1 MSSMTTYP
9 IAQDQNDYGDVFQQ
23 NVVRSLQAVL
33 TRAEAETGAALSAT
47 LRARV
52 EAVLTYAFETPAGW
66 PLLRLL
72 LRRLTPRFNLAG
84 AWAVWAPYLEKGLAA
99 CEVRADAATRAALL
113 ADLGLLNQRLS
124 RLAVA
129 EAQLAEAATL
139 ARAQGD
145 QDLLGVALQRRA
157 EVARLERR
165 YDACAA
171 LLAEAGALFPAD
183 ATAQAPVLFVAGK
196 AAFDQ
201 HDLAA
206 ATTAFTQ
213 AMKLWEVEGN
223 SGRVAVCIQNLG
235 RIAAAQGELSTAIRL
250 YEEAINLLIVAGDLN
265 SLAVVRMNSG
275 IAYYLCKQ
283 YEQALTL
290 YQMAEISFQT
300 MSDERSLA
308 MVYNNLG
315 LVYTALNDW
324 IEAEVNLQ
332 RSIWLY
338 QQIDDRKASISARG
352 NLGIAYLE
360 QARYPQAIQTF
371 QESLT
376 ELQTTAHDPYY
387 EQLWQDLNKYLTQAQ
402 VRYQAQKS

>member
-1 MSSMTTYP
+1 MTTYP

-33 TRAEAETGAALSAT
+33 TRAEGETGAALSAT

-145 QDLLGVALQRRA
+145 QDLLGLALQRRA

-171 LLAEAGALFPAD
+171 LLAEAGTLFTTD

-206 ATTAFTQ
+206 ATAAFTQ
-213 AMKLWEVEGN
+213 AMKLWEIEGN
-223 SGRVAVCIQNLG
+223 SGRVAVCVQNLG

-250 YEEAINLLIVAGDLN
+250 YEEAIDLLVTAGDLS
-265 SLAVVRMNSG
+265 SLAVVQMNLG
-275 IAYYLCKQ
+275 VAYYEARQ
-283 YEQALTL
+283 YDQALTL
-290 YQMAEISFQT
+290 YQIAEVHFQT
-300 MSDERSLA
+300 MSDFRSLA

-315 LVYTALNDW
+315 LIYTALEEW
-324 IEAEVNLQ
+324 AEAEIYLQ
-332 RSIWLY
+332 CGITVH
-338 QQIDDRKASISARG
+338 QQVGDVKSQINTKG
-352 NLGIAYLE
+352 NLGIAYLK
-360 QARYPQAIQTF
+360 QTRYAQAIQIF
-371 QESLT
+371 QDALV
-376 ELQTTAHDPYY
+376 ELQTTNRDPEY
-387 EQLWQDLNKYLTQAQ
+387 ERLWREITKYLTQAEEH
-402 VRYQAQKS
+402 YQARKKR

>member
-1 MSSMTTYP
+1 MTTYP

-33 TRAEAETGAALSAT
+33 TRAEGETGAALSAT

-99 CEVRADAATRAALL
+99 CEVRADAATR
-113 ADLGLLNQRLS
+113 
-124 RLAVA
+124 
-129 EAQLAEAATL
+129 ATL

>member
-1 MSSMTTYP
+1 VVGEVKGIYIMTTYP

-33 TRAEAETGAALSAT
+33 TRAEGETGAALSAT

-99 CEVRADAATRAALL
+99 CEVRADAATR
-113 ADLGLLNQRLS
+113 
-124 RLAVA
+124 
-129 EAQLAEAATL
+129 ATL

>member
-1 MSSMTTYP
+1 M
-9 IAQDQNDYGDVFQQ
+9 
-23 NVVRSLQAVL
+23 
-33 TRAEAETGAALSAT
+33 
-47 LRARV
+47 
-52 EAVLTYAFETPAGW
+52 
-66 PLLRLL
+66 
-72 LRRLTPRFNLAG
+72 
-84 AWAVWAPYLEKGLAA
+84 
-99 CEVRADAATRAALL
+99 
-113 ADLGLLNQRLS
+113 
-124 RLAVA
+124 
-129 EAQLAEAATL
+129 
-139 ARAQGD
+139 
-145 QDLLGVALQRRA
+145 
-157 EVARLERR
+157 
-165 YDACAA
+165 
-171 LLAEAGALFPAD
+171 
-183 ATAQAPVLFVAGK
+183 
-196 AAFDQ
+196 
-201 HDLAA
+201 
-206 ATTAFTQ
+206 
-213 AMKLWEVEGN
+213 
-223 SGRVAVCIQNLG
+223 
-235 RIAAAQGELSTAIRL
+235 
-250 YEEAINLLIVAGDLN
+250 
-265 SLAVVRMNSG
+265 
-275 IAYYLCKQ
+275 Q